1 MVLANGTVEGKELI
15 DELHSIDRAGK
26 ATYWVCLPANPI
38 DTGQAMHQELCTCG
52 SAPRRPPR
60 NASTA
65 PCRPSARTDSTPRG
79 ARRLPTLAGLAAAV
93 ETFKP
98 DQFVISTLPEA
109 DSACLRYDVLD
120 RAREA
125 YPAIPVI
132 HIVVQP
138 EPRSP
143 VSRPDRSTS
152 ELGQNRQEG
161 SE

>member
-1 MVLANGTVEGKELI
+1 MG
-15 DELHSIDRAGK
+15 
-26 ATYWVCLPANPI
+26 
-38 DTGQAMHQELCTCG
+38 
-52 SAPRRPPR
+52 
-60 NASTA
+60 
-65 PCRPSARTDSTPRG
+65 
-79 ARRLPTLAGLAAAV
+79 RLPTLAGLAGAV
-93 ETFKP
+93 ERFKP

-109 DSACLRYDVLD
+109 DSAWLRYDVLD

-132 HIVVQP
+132 HLVVQP
-138 EPRSP
+138 EPRSQ